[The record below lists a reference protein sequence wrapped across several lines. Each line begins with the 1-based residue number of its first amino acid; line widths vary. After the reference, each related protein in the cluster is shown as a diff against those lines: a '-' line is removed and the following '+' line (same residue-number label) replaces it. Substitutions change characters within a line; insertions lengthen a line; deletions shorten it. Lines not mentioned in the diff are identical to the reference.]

1 MNKFQQLTLAQKLY
15 AGFGVVLTL
24 IVVVGVLSYFA
35 LQNATQGFTGYREMA
50 RDTNL
55 SGRVQANMLMVRMN
69 VKDFIITNSD
79 KDKQQFEEYWQKT
92 QSFMQEAQREIN
104 ASNRAKAIDEVDDS
118 LTLYHDSF
126 EQVVSL
132 VGQRHTLVKQ
142 VLDVKGPEA
151 ERNLTKILQSAKDDG
166 DMVAAY
172 GASLATRSLLL
183 ARLYAG
189 KFLNT
194 NELSAVER
202 VKSEFAD
209 LNRELDTLDSELQ
222 NVTRRELLANTQTL
236 TAEYYNTFLQ
246 VVDIILQRNN
256 IITTK
261 LDKIGPDVA
270 KKVEDVKL
278 DIKSVQDTL
287 GPELVAAN
295 EDSIL
300 LIETI
305 VVISII
311 IGIFCSIVVTRLVL
325 KQMGGEPSEVIAV
338 AQRVAN
344 GELDLN
350 LPKNNTQ
357 ANSLYA
363 AIITMVDTLK
373 EKAEL
378 AAKIAEGDLSK
389 NITLA
394 SNKDNLGQSLQTMT
408 EQLHGVISQVQSS
421 SDKIS
426 SASNVVLKNSDDL
439 ASGMTNQAASLEQI
453 SSSLEELSAQTSLN
467 ADNADKANELANNAK
482 QFAQTGRDKMQQMT
496 EAMLEIDSAGQS
508 ISNFIN
514 TIDEIA
520 AQTNLLALNAAIE
533 AARAGEQGRGFAVV
547 ADEVRG
553 LAARSTQA
561 ADETKKLVAMSTEKT
576 ATGNQIAEQTSNA
589 LQQIYS
595 QINETAALVSDIS
608 NANNEQAQGVNF
620 INQGVAEIDKVIQQS
635 LDISKLNASETNN
648 LTTSANE
655 LKVMLER
662 FKL

>member
-15 AGFGVVLTL
+15 TGFGVVLTL
-24 IVVVGVLSYFA
+24 IAVVGVISYFA
-35 LQNATQGFTGYREMA
+35 LQNATEGFTGYREMA

-79 KDKQQFEEYWQKT
+79 RDKQQFEEYWQKT

-104 ASNRAKAIDEVDDS
+104 QPNRARAIDEVDNS

-132 VGQRHTLVKQ
+132 IGERHQLVKQ

-151 ERNLTKILQSAKDDG
+151 EQNLTKILKSAREDG

-194 NELSAVER
+194 NELSDVDR
-202 VKSEFAD
+202 VKSEFTD
-209 LNRELDTLDSELQ
+209 LNKELEILDSELQ
-222 NVTRRELLANTQTL
+222 NPIRRELLANTQKL
-236 TAEYYNTFLQ
+236 TAEYYETFLK
-246 VVDIILQRNN
+246 VVDIILQRNS
-256 IITTK
+256 IITNS
-261 LDKIGPDVA
+261 LDKIGPEVA
-270 KKVEDVKL
+270 RKVEDVKL

-295 EDSIL
+295 ENSIL
-300 LIETI
+300 LIEVI

-311 IGIFCSIVVTRLVL
+311 IGIFASIIVTKLIL
-325 KQMGGEPSEVIAV
+325 NQMGGEPKEVISV
-338 AQRVAN
+338 AQRVAD

-350 LPKNNTQ
+350 LPKNNS
-357 ANSLYA
+357 APDSLYS
-363 AIITMVDTLK
+363 AIITMVERLRD
-373 EKAEL
+373 KAQL

-389 NITLA
+389 NINL
-394 SNKDNLGQSLQTMT
+394 SSSKDNLGQSLQTMT
-408 EQLHGVISQVQSS
+408 EQLHDVISQVQTSS
-421 SDKIS
+421 ANIS

-439 ASGMTNQAASLEQI
+439 ALGMTNQATSLEQI
-453 SSSLEELSAQTSLN
+453 SSSLEELSTQTNLN
-467 ADNADKANELANNAK
+467 ATNAEKATELANNAK

-496 EAMLEIDSAGQS
+496 EAMFEIDSAGQS

-561 ADETKKLVAMSTEKT
+561 AEETKKLVAMSTAKT

-595 QINETAALVSDIS
+595 QINETASLMSDIS

-635 LDISKLNASETNN
+635 VDISTLNAKETNN
-648 LTTSANE
+648 LTSSANE
-655 LKVMLER
+655 LRVMLER